1 MSAFV
6 EETGG
11 CTSRCSLATEL
22 EPSKAFKE
30 ACLLAWLSGCA
41 TAQLLTRWEKNESFL
56 EGIMREERAFAREDT
71 LHHGSMS
78 TPRADAS
85 LEYLSTI
92 FFIG

>member
-11 CTSRCSLATEL
+11 CTSRRSLATEL
-22 EPSKAFKE
+22 EPSRAFKE

-41 TAQLLTRWEKNESFL
+41 TAQLLTRWEKSESFL
-56 EGIMREERAFAREDT
+56 EGITREKRAFARGDT

-78 TPRADAS
+78 TPRADVIMEKM
-85 LEYLSTI
+85 LH
-92 FFIG
+92 